1 MRITLVI
8 APSALPTALVSRP
21 TEPSNCEPRF
31 VGGPFGMRPRDE
43 GSGMRAQL
51 ALFVALLVFVGA
63 GLAYVVVLGLLHR

>member
-1 MRITLVI
+1 
-8 APSALPTALVSRP
+8 
-21 TEPSNCEPRF
+21 
-31 VGGPFGMRPRDE
+31 MRPRDE